1 MVFFRLCLAIEE
13 GYNPNPY
20 HNKTHA
26 ADVLQAMHAILV
38 NTGMAVLDTAP
49 SAGDINSNKG
59 YCGPLIMLACLLA
72 AVSALQLFQLVS
84 LLLYFL

>member
-1 MVFFRLCLAIEE
+1 LAIEE

-38 NTGMAVLDTAP
+38 NTGMAVLETAP
-49 SAGDINSNKG
+49 LSAAGDIINPSSSAMQ
-59 YCGPLIMLACLLA
+59 YCQPLVMLACLLA
-72 AVSALQLFQLVS
+72 AVSAENLLPWLNHLVPD
-84 LLLYFL
+84 